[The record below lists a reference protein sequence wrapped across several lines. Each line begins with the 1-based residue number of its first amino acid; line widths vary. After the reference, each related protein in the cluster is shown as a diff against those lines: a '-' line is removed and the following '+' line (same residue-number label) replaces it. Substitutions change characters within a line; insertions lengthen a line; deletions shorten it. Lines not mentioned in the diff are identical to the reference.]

1 MRSKGQ
7 KRGARLFVLLAFA
20 LMGLA
25 LSGTF
30 SNAKADCCRDYWTAT
45 YGPDGLCCHR
55 GTNCH
60 PCVDVIL
67 N

>member
-1 MRSKGQ
+1 MNFKSPNRAAS
-7 KRGARLFVLLAFA
+7 FFILLACT
-20 LMGLA
+20 LIGLA

-30 SNAKADCCRDYWTAT
+30 SSAKADCCRNYWTAT

-60 PCVDVIL
+60 PCIVVTQE
-67 N
+67 